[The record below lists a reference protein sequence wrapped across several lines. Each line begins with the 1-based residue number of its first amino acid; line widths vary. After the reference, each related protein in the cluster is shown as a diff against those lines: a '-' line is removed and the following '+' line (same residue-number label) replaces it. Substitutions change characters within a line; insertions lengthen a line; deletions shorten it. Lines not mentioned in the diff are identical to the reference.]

1 MITPRDL
8 WTRGRH
14 GDRSAW
20 LVLCVRI
27 VATAVWLVFGLVF
40 KVLGVIPRHREIVAE
55 IVGAGSAPSVT
66 MAVGLLETALG
77 LWVLSGFRPR
87 SCAIIQTVAIASM
100 NAMELAYARS
110 LLLAPIPMVLANGI
124 FLASVWYAA
133 RWNPRGQS

>member
-1 MITPRDL
+1 MITPRAL
-8 WTRGRH
+8 WSRARH

-20 LVLCVRI
+20 PVLGVRI
-27 VATAVWLVFGLVF
+27 LATAVWLVFGLVF

-66 MAVGLLETALG
+66 VAVGLLETALG
-77 LWVLSGFRPR
+77 FWALSGFRPR

-110 LLLAPIPMVLANGI
+110 LLLAPIPMICVNAI
-124 FLASVWYAA
+124 FLAAVWYAA
-133 RWNPRGQS
+133 LWNREN